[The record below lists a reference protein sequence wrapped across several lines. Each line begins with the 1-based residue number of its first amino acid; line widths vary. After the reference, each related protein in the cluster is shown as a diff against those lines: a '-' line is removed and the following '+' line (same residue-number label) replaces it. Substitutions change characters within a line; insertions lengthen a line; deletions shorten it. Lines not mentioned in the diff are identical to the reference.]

1 LTEKTGTIVGRNGDR
16 EEGSLFRLTEFGLHE
31 TSSWRV
37 SEMDSHSA
45 LRVLPII
52 PGCNV
57 LDCDGFV
64 RIEAN
69 VWLGDGVVVCPRV
82 TMGEGS
88 VAGANAVVTA
98 DVPPFT
104 LVAGV
109 PARPIR
115 RYDPDLKLWV
125 QV

>member
-1 LTEKTGTIVGRNGDR
+1 MVLLGLR
-16 EEGSLFRLTEFGLHE
+16 ETSGWETGSLF
-31 TSSWRV
+31 
-37 SEMDSHSA
+37 
-45 LRVLPII
+45 
-52 PGCNV
+52 
-57 LDCDGFV
+57 V
-64 RIEAN
+64 RGAQ
-69 VWLGDGVVVCPRV
+69 L
-82 TMGEGS
+82 GEGS

-109 PARPIR
+109 PARAIR